1 LARGEADV
9 KTMKNAAAS
18 ARYIAKLRRKGAL
31 QQVGVAL
38 LDRQITML
46 EERCAQLRR
55 KWLAHAPHAPRRA

>member
-1 LARGEADV
+1 
-9 KTMKNAAAS
+9 MKNAAAS